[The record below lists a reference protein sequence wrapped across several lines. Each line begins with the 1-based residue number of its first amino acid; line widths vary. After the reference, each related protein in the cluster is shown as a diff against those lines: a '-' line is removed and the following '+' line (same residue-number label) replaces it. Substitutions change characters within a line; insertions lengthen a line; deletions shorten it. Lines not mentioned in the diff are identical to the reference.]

1 MKKDLLDNNVL
12 PLSPETINEVTVGGA
27 DDPFLPSANKKSQM
41 QQGPADKE
49 KKKGVHVLLLIAVS
63 LCKFVLIASPS
74 SPSSF
79 SSSLFSLY
87 FMIIIGPP
95 PPLQRL
101 LLMYPR

>member
-49 KKKGVHVLLLIAVS
+49 KKKGVLSGEAYSRAVDRSVLLH
-63 LCKFVLIASPS
+63 KFSV
-74 SPSSF
+74 F
-79 SSSLFSLY
+79 RHLFKLGIFNLKVEEGSE
-87 FMIIIGPP
+87 
-95 PPLQRL
+95 
-101 LLMYPR
+101 